1 MTMHTDVGGTMRR
14 TSAVLG
20 AVLSLGLATTA
31 AAQDTQA
38 AGDTRWTP
46 WVGCWQASARDIES
60 MGVSPGSSTPLP
72 VVCITP
78 ASGAAAIDLVTIT
91 GADVAPAERID
102 ANGVRRAVS
111 REGCDGWETA
121 EFSPDAKRIYLR
133 SEHQCTGNRTRTST
147 GIMSISPN
155 GEWLDVQGVK
165 VEENNAV
172 RVAHYG
178 RVPIP
183 AALPAQ
189 MRSAIE
195 SHKLAQNTA
204 VLGVS
209 DAIEIADVVEASKRA
224 DALVV
229 QTWLIERG
237 QGFGMNAK
245 RLAQVADADVP
256 PSVIDVMVALSYPRA
271 FAINL
276 ANGNGTIT
284 PSEQTRA
291 MAEANES
298 LRDGPTVYMNSW
310 DPFYSRYGSYGYRYS
325 GYGYGLFGFPG
336 YYPWYRQ
343 GGVVVVRPSDGAQPR
358 DTRGRMVKGSGYTRP
373 ADRRSGDS
381 GEPRSSV
388 SGGERSGGSS
398 SAGTRS
404 SGGGSSSS
412 GGERRTAKPRSP

>member
-1 MTMHTDVGGTMRR
+1 MTR

-20 AVLSLGLATTA
+20 VVLSLGLATTA
-31 AAQDTQA
+31 ATAQDTQA
-38 AGDTRWTP
+38 TSDARWTP
-46 WVGCWQASARDIES
+46 WVGCWQASARDVAS
-60 MGVSPGSSTPLP
+60 MGVSPGSTTPLP
-72 VVCITP
+72 VVCIAP
-78 ASGAAAIDLVTIT
+78 APGAAAIDLVTIT
-91 GADVAPAERID
+91 GSDVAPAERID
-102 ANGVRRAVS
+102 ANGTRRAVS
-111 REGCDGWETA
+111 REGCEGWETA

-133 SEHQCTGNRTRTST
+133 SEHQCAGNRTRTST
-147 GIMSISPN
+147 GIMSMTPN

-165 VEENNAV
+165 VEANNAV

-178 RVPIP
+178 RVPVP

-195 SHKLAQNTA
+195 GHKLAQNTA
-204 VLGVS
+204 ALGAS
-209 DAIEIADVVEASKRA
+209 DSVGIADVAEASKRA

-229 QTWLIERG
+229 QTWLIERA

-245 RLAQVADADVP
+245 RLAQAADAGVP
-256 PSVIDVMVALSYPRA
+256 PNVIDVMVALSYPRA

-291 MAEANES
+291 LAEANES
-298 LRDGPTVYMNSW
+298 LRDGPVVYMNSW
-310 DPFYSRYGSYGYRYS
+310 DPFYSRYGGYGYYN

-343 GGVVVVRPSDGAQPR
+343 GGVVVVRPSDGIQTR
-358 DTRGRMVKGSGYTRP
+358 DTRGRMVKGRGYTRP
-373 ADRRSGDS
+373 SSRDTGGS

-388 SGGERSGGSS
+388 SDSERRGGSS
-398 SAGTRS
+398 SSDTRS
-404 SGGGSSSS
+404 SGGSSS

>member
-1 MTMHTDVGGTMRR
+1 
-14 TSAVLG
+14 
-20 AVLSLGLATTA
+20 
-31 AAQDTQA
+31 
-38 AGDTRWTP
+38 
-46 WVGCWQASARDIES
+46 
-60 MGVSPGSSTPLP
+60 
-72 VVCITP
+72 
-78 ASGAAAIDLVTIT
+78 
-91 GADVAPAERID
+91 
-102 ANGVRRAVS
+102 
-111 REGCDGWETA
+111 EGCDGWETA

-284 PSEQTRA
+284 PTEQTRA

-310 DPFYSRYGSYGYRYS
+310 DPFYSRYGSYGYGYS

-398 SAGTRS
+398 SAGTKS
-404 SGGGSSSS
+404 SGGGSSS